1 MGRVSLGRVLVLG
14 SINRDLVIGVARH
27 PRPGE
32 TVAGTDL
39 REFPGG
45 KGANQ
50 AVAARRA
57 GAETMLVGAIGADG
71 FGVAMRAFLEA
82 EKIDLGHLK
91 TVEGLATGV
100 ATITVDEHGE
110 NAIVVASGANRALTP
125 EDAAAL
131 TFAPGDHVVAQFEVP
146 ERFIAAGFTS
156 ARAAG
161 AVTILNPAPM
171 LALSQAMLALTD
183 ILILNETELEI
194 ASGGTALAD
203 EAAIEAAAVRLC
215 DGVRHVIVTL
225 GAAGCLAATPTGVIR
240 IPGLPAKVVDT
251 TGAGDCFVGNLAA
264 ALSEGLGFPE
274 ALTRAGRAA
283 AISVA
288 RPGAASSM
296 PYRNEL

>member
-1 MGRVSLGRVLVLG
+1 MGKVIVLG
-14 SINRDLVIGVARH
+14 SINRDLVIGVAHH

-32 TVAGTDL
+32 TVAGSDL

-57 GAETMLVGAIGADG
+57 GAETVLIGAIGADG
-71 FGVAMRAFLEA
+71 FGAAMRAFLDA
-82 EKIDLGHLK
+82 EGIDLGHLK
-91 TVEGLATGV
+91 TAERLATGV
-100 ATITVDEHGE
+100 ATITVDAQGE
-110 NAIVVASGANRALTP
+110 NAIVVASGANRALGP
-125 EDAAAL
+125 EDVAAL

-146 ERFIAAGFTS
+146 EAFIAAGFAK

-161 AVTILNPAPM
+161 AITILNPAPM
-171 LALSQAMLALTD
+171 LTLSPAMLGLTD

-194 ASGGTALAD
+194 ASGGMALPD
-203 EAAIEAAAVRLC
+203 ETTIEAAATRLG
-215 DGVRHVIVTL
+215 DGVRRVVVTL

-240 IPGLPAKVVDT
+240 IPGLPAKVADT
-251 TGAGDCFVGNLAA
+251 TGAGDCFVGSLAA

-283 AISVA
+283 AISVT